1 LLGRGHAFYKT
12 LPATVHQT
20 KIHCGTP
27 KCFLLFESF
36 KPSTELIHSFYFA
49 YGGQNPTVLI
59 EIYFSKIDTMNTIS
73 SLW

>member
-1 LLGRGHAFYKT
+1 MLFIKLCQQRSIKQKS
-12 LPATVHQT
+12 VVEHQND
-20 KIHCGTP
+20 
-27 KCFLLFESF
+27 LLFESF

-73 SLW
+73 SLWQR